1 MVSQAR
7 RSHRRIH
14 STNKKKP
21 IKHGLREIVLIFFC
35 FVGLYLFVSL
45 LTYYGGDPGISHS
58 GPVEEIRNQ
67 GGIVGALFADL
78 FFYLFGYFA
87 YLFPIMVGYMGW
99 LIYQGRHHDILA
111 EPKSLIVPGIG
122 FVLTLSAGC
131 GLAIV
136 HFMAESAL
144 LPTHAGG
151 ILGLWVGNGLVAIVD
166 RLGATLILLAVF
178 FTGVTLLTGLS
189 WLKLMDTLGYYTLNH
204 GLPVAEKYMN
214 KQFLPWFIAH
224 TKNWLKMLKNGFK
237 ILFQNLRQWTK
248 TAYTRWKERRAE
260 WRTERE
266 RYYME
271 DEYDDEYDDDYFIQ
285 EKPSRDE
292 VTSRR
297 PQTLPQTS
305 PEATQAAVQS
315 PPVVKITPPSLLPA
329 LNLLNPVPEIVV
341 TSPTVQMLP
350 QQIIE
355 AFAAI
360 KVEIEVNT
368 LHQGPVLTN
377 FEVHTIT
384 PINTNHLDELGRA
397 LAKVLRVEN
406 VRVVETQPEML
417 GVEMPNFKR
426 QKIYFSELLNT
437 AQYQENTSPLP
448 VVLGED
454 ISGEPVVVDLTR
466 IPHIL
471 MAGCSA
477 QEKNVAINTLI
488 LSLLYKST
496 PQGVRLLLIDS
507 TSRALSV
514 YADLPHLLMP
524 VITDMA
530 QTPPALQWCVKEM
543 ERRYHLMAKMGVRNI
558 EDYNQALLLQ
568 ENEQAFL
575 ENQAQAALFYI
586 VVIINEIAELMTAQV
601 ETPIEKSIT
610 RLTQKARAAG
620 IHVILATQHPTVNV
634 ITGLIKANIPTRMA
648 FQVNNQ
654 NESRTILGQVGAE
667 TLLGQGD
674 MLYMTAGTGMPV
686 RVHSSFVS
694 EPEVQKVVA
703 DLKFRATP
711 DYVDMKME

>member
-1 MVSQAR
+1 
-7 RSHRRIH
+7 
-14 STNKKKP
+14 
-21 IKHGLREIVLIFFC
+21 
-35 FVGLYLFVSL
+35 L
-45 LTYYGGDPGISHS
+45 LTYHGGDPGISHS
-58 GPVEEIRNQ
+58 GPVEEIKNQ

-78 FFYLFGYFA
+78 FFYLFGFFA
-87 YLFPIMVGYMGW
+87 YLFPPMVGYMGW
-99 LIYQGRHHDILA
+99 IIYQGHHHDILA

-122 FVLTLSAGC
+122 FVLTLS
-131 GLAIV
+131 
-136 HFMAESAL
+136 
-144 LPTHAGG
+144 

-214 KQFLPWFIAH
+214 KQFLPWF
-224 TKNWLKMLKNGFK
+224 
-237 ILFQNLRQWTK
+237 QWTK
-248 TAYTRWKERRAE
+248 TAYTRWKDRRAE

-266 RYYME
+266 QYYME
-271 DEYDDEYDDDYFIQ
+271 DAYEDEYDDDYFIR

-292 VTSRR
+292 ITSRR
-297 PQTLPQTS
+297 PKTLPEVT
-305 PEATQAAVQS
+305 PAAAQS
-315 PPVVKITPPSLLPA
+315 PPVVKITPSSLLPA
-329 LNLLNPVPEIVV
+329 LNLLNPVSEKKVV

-355 AFAAI
+355 AFAAL

-384 PINTNHLDELGRA
+384 AINTNHLDELGRA

-426 QKIYFSELLNT
+426 QKIYFSELLNS
-437 AQYQENTSPLP
+437 AQYQENTSPLA

-454 ISGEPVVVDLTR
+454 IAGEPVVVDLTH

-471 MAGCSA
+471 MADCEGK
-477 QEKNVAINTLI
+477 EKNVAINTLI

-507 TSRALSV
+507 TSRALSI

-543 ERRYHLMAKMGVRNI
+543 ERRYRLMAQMGVRNI
-558 EDYNQALLLQ
+558 EDYNQALLIQ
-568 ENEQAFL
+568 GNEQAFL
-575 ENQAQAALFYI
+575 ENQAQTALFYI
-586 VVIINEIAELMTAQV
+586 VIIFNEIAELVAAKV
-601 ETPIEKSIT
+601 ERSIEQSIT

-620 IHVILATQHPTVNV
+620 IHMILATQHPTVNV

-654 NESRTILGQVGAE
+654 NESRIILGQVGAE
-667 TLLGQGD
+667 TLLGHGD

-703 DLKFRATP
+703 DLKSRATP

>member
-1 MVSQAR
+1 
-7 RSHRRIH
+7 
-14 STNKKKP
+14 
-21 IKHGLREIVLIFFC
+21 
-35 FVGLYLFVSL
+35 
-45 LTYYGGDPGISHS
+45 DPGISHS
-58 GPVEEIRNQ
+58 GPVEEIKNQ

-78 FFYLFGYFA
+78 FFYLFGFFA
-87 YLFPIMVGYMGW
+87 YLFPPMVGYMGW
-99 LIYQGRHHDILA
+99 IIYQGHHHDILA

-224 TKNWLKMLKNGFK
+224 TKNWLKMLTNGFK
-237 ILFQNLRQWTK
+237 RLFQKLRQWTK
-248 TAYTRWKERRAE
+248 TAYTRWKDRRAE

-266 RYYME
+266 QYYME
-271 DEYDDEYDDDYFIQ
+271 DAYEDEYDDDYFIR

-292 VTSRR
+292 ITSRR
-297 PQTLPQTS
+297 PKTLPEVT
-305 PEATQAAVQS
+305 PAAAQS
-315 PPVVKITPPSLLPA
+315 PPVVKITPSSLLPA
-329 LNLLNPVPEIVV
+329 LNLLNPVSEKKVV

-355 AFAAI
+355 AFAAL

-384 PINTNHLDELGRA
+384 AINTNHLDELGRA

-426 QKIYFSELLNT
+426 QKIYFSELLNS
-437 AQYQENTSPLP
+437 AQYQENTSPLA

-454 ISGEPVVVDLTR
+454 IAGEPVVVDLTH

-471 MAGCSA
+471 MADCEGK
-477 QEKNVAINTLI
+477 EKNVAINTLI

-507 TSRALSV
+507 TSRALSI

-543 ERRYHLMAKMGVRNI
+543 ERRYRLMAQMGVRNI
-558 EDYNQALLLQ
+558 EDYNQALLIQ
-568 ENEQAFL
+568 GNEQAFL
-575 ENQAQAALFYI
+575 ENQAQTALFYI
-586 VVIINEIAELMTAQV
+586 VIIFNEIAELVAAKV
-601 ETPIEKSIT
+601 ERSIEQSIT

-620 IHVILATQHPTVNV
+620 IHMILATQHPTVNV

-654 NESRTILGQVGAE
+654 NESRIILGQVGAE
-667 TLLGQGD
+667 TLLGHGD

-703 DLKFRATP
+703 DLKSRATP